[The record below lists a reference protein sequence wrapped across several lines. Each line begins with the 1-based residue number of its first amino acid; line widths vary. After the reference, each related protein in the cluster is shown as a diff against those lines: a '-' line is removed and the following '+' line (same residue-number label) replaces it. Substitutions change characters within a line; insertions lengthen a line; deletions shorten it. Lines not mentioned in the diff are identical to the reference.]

1 MIKQDNEITK
11 LFDSSRHTE
20 RELRI
25 YGKKFVTDINLDL
38 PDYYVSIYKTMSSTH
53 FRVKIFKVSIDPQ
66 NISSSPK
73 LRANMQII
81 RLIFKRP

>member
-1 MIKQDNEITK
+1 MMNTPKYMIKQDTEISK

-38 PDYYVSIYKTMSSTH
+38 PDYYVSTY
-53 FRVKIFKVSIDPQ
+53 
-66 NISSSPK
+66 
-73 LRANMQII
+73 A
-81 RLIFKRP
+81 